1 MQSSWASGSGH
12 DSYSTLRAAYYSPP
26 RPNRYNR
33 TSLSQLHN
41 PHSTVVDPPGSRLR
55 CGTAGMHTY
64 TAFSERIYKQITI
77 LTNYIF
83 LHRHCKYTICPSHDG
98 YSNIKDS
105 KCWVVSLIVL
115 NFQNHPQQA
124 YSVPQILFCS
134 YFLQLLSY
142 ITFLYYLNIVECTYS
157 KQGQKQ
163 LVV

>member
-83 LHRHCKYTICPSHDG
+83 LHRHCKCTICPSHDG

-105 KCWVVSLIVL
+105 KCWVVSLSPEFPKSPPIGL
-115 NFQNHPQQA
+115 Q
-124 YSVPQILFCS
+124 CS
-134 YFLQLLSY
+134 IDFILQLLPSIAQLHKLFY
-142 ITFLYYLNIVECTYS
+142 II
-157 KQGQKQ
+157 
-163 LVV
+163 